1 MSKIVVFGA
10 SGMIGR
16 RVVGEALARGHQVTA
31 VARDAG
37 RLDPPAGGLTPAEGL
52 TAAAG
57 DASDPSA
64 VTDLALGAD
73 VVINAVGPART
84 PGADAQDELIAAAE
98 GLIDGLRPLGEDA
111 PLLIV
116 VGGAGSLAVEPG
128 GRLVDTPD
136 FPDEAKPTALAHA
149 AALEHYR
156 RAVDLAW
163 TYLSPAAEITPG
175 ERTGVFR
182 LGDDHLVVDAAG
194 ASRISAEDFAVAVL
208 DEAETPRH
216 IGRRFTL
223 GY

>member
-10 SGMIGR
+10 TGMIGQ
-16 RVVGEALARGHQVTA
+16 RVVAEALARGHQVTA
-31 VARDAG
+31 VARDVAKIG
-37 RLDPPAGGLTPAEGL
+37 PSVDGL

-57 DASDPSA
+57 DASDPAA
-64 VTDLALGAD
+64 VSSLALGAD
-73 VVINAVGPART
+73 VLVSAVGPAKAAE
-84 PGADAQDELIAAAE
+84 ADAQAELIAAAD

-116 VGGAGSLAVEPG
+116 VGGAGSLTVDSG
-128 GRLVDTPD
+128 GRLVDTPG
-136 FPDEAKPTALAHA
+136 FPDGYKPAALAHA
-149 AALEHYR
+149 ATLDHYR
-156 RAVDLAW
+156 KAVDLAW
-163 TYLSPAAEITPG
+163 TYLSPAAEIAPG

-194 ASRISAEDFAVAVL
+194 ASHISAEDFAVAVL